1 MHTNTLA
8 SSIVALSIVVLVFAA
23 VGPRGKPTLMVSC
36 ASFIAL
42 MTTMWILPS
51 FWTQSA
57 VGAVT
62 HMDQSR
68 DKVHAVGAVTHTDQS
83 RDEVRGV
90 GAVTHT
96 DQSRDEVHAVG
107 AVTHMD
113 QSRDEVRGVGA
124 VTYVNQMLDHVDD
137 VDASAG
143 IWLESDV
150 DDSIG
155 VNTTL
160 ESNVDSG
167 VDMLAK
173 DEPLTSEELDRRLQL
188 VMQRGVCTQF
198 VPGVSEP
205 SDTYKALIHNATQTQ
220 FNMATLRS
228 SQREPDPTEMYYR
241 REQLAIALAQDLI
254 LYNRSQNGRLK
265 DTHLKAISTTEAA
278 ASMTAG

>member
-68 DKVHAVGAVTHTDQS
+68 D
-83 RDEVRGV
+83 
-90 GAVTHT
+90 
-96 DQSRDEVHAVG
+96 
-107 AVTHMD
+107 
-113 QSRDEVRGVGA
+113 EVRGVGA
-124 VTYVNQMLDHVDD
+124 VTYVNQLLDHVDD

-155 VNTTL
+155 VSTTL

-173 DEPLTSEELDRRLQL
+173 DKPLTSEELDRRLQL